1 MRREAGLAEQ
11 RGEVRQ
17 GRGRHLPVV
26 EHPHDQLGGGLAGAP
41 GDSRRRDEPL
51 QIEPRGDNGLAR
63 RALAQHPR
71 LTGRPS
77 IGEQRPVGGLPGG
90 LGGRRA
96 PPPAVRA
103 DREHDDD
110 GQEQRQGDA
119 SENPPH
125 LREAGG
131 LGLLG
136 VLGCVFGCG
145 PGRAPGALGAP
156 GRVASCARGP
166 AGRSSGR
173 TSTRSPRT
181 GTRRPA
187 GRSCPGRPTRR
198 GRARS
203 RTRRRR
209 ARGRRG
215 CGADACSTSSSCG
228 APRGASVGRLVS
240 SALPAP

>member
-1 MRREAGLAEQ
+1 MDGVEVARGALAQRLGQLMRREAGLAEQ

-71 LTGRPS
+71 LMGRPT

-96 PPPAVRA
+96 PPPAVHA
-103 DREHDDD
+103 DREHDD

-136 VLGCVFGCG
+136 VLGRVFGCG
-145 PGRAPGALGAP
+145 LGRGPGVLGRVLGRATGAP
-156 GRVASCARGP
+156 GR
-166 AGRSSGR
+166 
-173 TSTRSPRT
+173 
-181 GTRRPA
+181 
-187 GRSCPGRPTRR
+187 
-198 GRARS
+198 
-203 RTRRRR
+203 
-209 ARGRRG
+209 
-215 CGADACSTSSSCG
+215 GA
-228 APRGASVGRLVS
+228 
-240 SALPAP
+240 